1 MTWILLCCCLL
12 IALVSSRAEDYYNV
26 AYINHKYVSGNSST
40 DNFGCHAPF
49 YTDITATEKNVLGD
63 LFLMDMLPSVKI
75 LLLRSLNNS
84 HYYFEYGTGGS
95 TVLSCRLDKKDFK
108 MVAVDSDKIWLRQL
122 KKNDCFEKKKG
133 DPRYSFY
140 HADIG
145 PTKHMGFPLDKT
157 SKDLWENFSKSIIY
171 HSPDTI
177 DLVMVDGRFRVACA
191 LQTLLVTKPT
201 TKILVHDFFTR
212 PDYHIILKYTDIID
226 CQHNMIVL
234 RKKKDAVDKDIE
246 IDLKR
251 FSHDPR

>member
-1 MTWILLCCCLL
+1 MAWILPCCCLL
-12 IALVSSRAEDYYNV
+12 IALMSSRAEDHYNV
-26 AYINHKYVSGNSST
+26 AYINNKYVSGNSST
-40 DNFGCHAPF
+40 HNFRCHVPS
-49 YTDITATEKNVLGD
+49 YKDITAAEKKVLGD
-63 LFLMDMLPSVKI
+63 LLLMDMVLSVKI
-75 LLLRSLNNS
+75 LLLRLLKNS

-95 TVLSCRLDKKDFK
+95 TVLSCKLDKKDFK
-108 MVAVDSDKIWLRQL
+108 MVAVDSDKNWLKQL

-145 PTKHMGFPLDKT
+145 PTVRFGFPLDNK
-157 SKDLWENFSKSIIY
+157 SKDLWENFSKSIIR

-201 TKILVHDFFTR
+201 TTIMIHDFFAR
-212 PDYHIILKYTDIID
+212 PHFHHILKYTDIID
-226 CQHNMIVL
+226 CQDNMIVL
-234 RKKKDAVDKDIE
+234 RKKKDAVNKDIE

-251 FSHDPR
+251 FSEDPR